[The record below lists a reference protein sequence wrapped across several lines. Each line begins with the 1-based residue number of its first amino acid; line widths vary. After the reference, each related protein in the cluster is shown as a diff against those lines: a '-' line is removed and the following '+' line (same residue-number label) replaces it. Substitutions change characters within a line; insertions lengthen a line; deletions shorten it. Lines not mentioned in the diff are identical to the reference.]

1 MEIFNYVMV
10 LASIILGLGITHLLQ
25 GVVAIA
31 QHPGRYKPYWVHLVW
46 VVSTFIGAIFWWWW
60 EFRLSQTAVWTF
72 QLYLFVLLYALII
85 YVNCALLFPSDLKEY
100 AGYEEFYYSR
110 RRWLLGIGV
119 AHALADV
126 ADTLL
131 KGWAHFTSLG
141 WSYPVAIAAML
152 VLFTGGMITQNR
164 RYHAT
169 VALLLLAYQLA
180 LAFMSFQTVA

>member
-25 GVVAIA
+25 GVAGIA
-31 QHPGRYKPYWVHLVW
+31 QHPGRNRLYWVHLVW
-46 VVSTFIGAIFWWWW
+46 VASTFLGAVFWWWW
-60 EFRLSQTAVWTF
+60 EFRLSTTTVWTF
-72 QLYLFVLLYALII
+72 QLYLFVLLYAFII
-85 YVNCALLFPSDLKEY
+85 YLNCALLFPSDLKGY
-100 AGYEEFYYSR
+100 AGYEDYFYSR

-131 KGWAHFTSLG
+131 KGWSHFASLG
-141 WSYPVAIAAML
+141 WTYPAAITAML
-152 VLFTGGMITQNR
+152 ILFAGGMITQNR

-169 VALLLLAYQLA
+169 IALLLLAYQLV